1 MQKLKG
7 EVIAIGDE
15 ITTGQR
21 VDTNT
26 QWLSSQLIEL
36 GIDVIRHTTIGDE
49 MADNVDAFRSSADR
63 ADVIIVTGG
72 LGPTADDLTR
82 DALAEAA
89 GVPLVEDARS
99 LERIEAM
106 FRKSGREMP
115 PQNRRQAEFPEG
127 AKPIDNSGGT
137 APGVDFTFPK
147 KNSTTKSEA
156 RFFCLPGVPVEK
168 RQMWRES
175 VRPAL
180 EAMTA
185 EQGVTRHYLVRCFGV
200 GESRLEQMLP
210 NIISRDHYPRVGITA
225 TKGTLTL
232 RLFASEA
239 NEEACYAVMEPTLAT
254 LREKLGPLIFT
265 EGRGDAGE
273 IDLHEV
279 VLSVLAEKQESLA
292 VVESMTGGLLNLWLT
307 EAEPERGQ
315 FVHGEIRRQPCE
327 TVEEAERLA
336 AMVRKEQDVEYAI
349 MIGTTMPVSSSND
362 PIRVPIAV
370 ATPTKTIS
378 KEVTMVGHPSIHRP
392 IVAKHALN
400 LLRYE
405 LQGL

>member
-15 ITTGQR
+15 LTTGQR

-36 GIDVIRHTTIGDE
+36 GIDVVRHTTIGDE
-49 MADNVDAFRSSADR
+49 MADNVDAFRSAAER
-63 ADVIIVTGG
+63 ADVVIVTGG

-82 DALAEAA
+82 DALAAAA
-89 GVPLVEDARS
+89 GVPLIEDARS

-115 PQNRRQAEFPEG
+115 PQNRRQAEFPTG
-127 AKPIDNSGGT
+127 AKAIDNFGGT
-137 APGVDFTFPK
+137 APGVDFTFS
-147 KNSTTKSEA
+147 NA
-156 RFFCLPGVPVEK
+156 RYFCLPGVPVEK
-168 RQMWRES
+168 RQMWQES

-180 EAMTA
+180 EAMTSS
-185 EQGVTRHYLVRCFGV
+185 QGVTRHYLVRCFGV

-210 NIISRDHYPRVGITA
+210 NMISRDHYPRVGITA

-239 NEEACYAVMEPTLAT
+239 NEEACYEAMQPTIEI
-254 LREKLGPLIFT
+254 LRDQLGPLIFT
-265 EGRGDAGE
+265 EGRGEEGE
-273 IDLHEV
+273 TELQEV
-279 VLSVLAEKQESLA
+279 LLKLLAEREQSLA
-292 VVESMTGGLLNLWLT
+292 VVESMTGGLLNLWLS
-307 EAEPERGQ
+307 EAEPERSQ
-315 FVHGEIRRQPCE
+315 FIHGEVQREPCE

-336 AMVRKEQDVEYAI
+336 TSARIQQGVDHAI
-349 MIGTTMPVSSSND
+349 MIGTRMPISSQDD

-370 ATPTKTIS
+370 AMPRNVVS
-378 KEVTMVGHPSIHRP
+378 KEITMVGHPSIHRP

-400 LLRYE
+400 LLRQE
-405 LQGL
+405 LLDL